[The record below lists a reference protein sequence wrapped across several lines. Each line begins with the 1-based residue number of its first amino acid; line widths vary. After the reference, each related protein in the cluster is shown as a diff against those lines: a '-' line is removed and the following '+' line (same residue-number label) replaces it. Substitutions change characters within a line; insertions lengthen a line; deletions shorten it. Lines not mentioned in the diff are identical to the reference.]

1 MALSGQF
8 VVPPT
13 GRKKL
18 PVTTTMAESQV
29 LPHFI
34 TDVFLDSEYKC
45 FSYSKIFPCALIF
58 TLSFNILLIINLQYY
73 PFTEGS

>member
-1 MALSGQF
+1 MALSGQL

-34 TDVFLDSEYKC
+34 TDVFLDSEY
-45 FSYSKIFPCALIF
+45 SVL
-58 TLSFNILLIINLQYY
+58 NILKY
-73 PFTEGS
+73 PRVL

>member
-1 MALSGQF
+1 MTPSGQL

-34 TDVFLDSEYKC
+34 TDVFLHREYSV
-45 FSYSKIFPCALIF
+45 FHVLEYSLV
-58 TLSFNILLIINLQYY
+58 S
-73 PFTEGS
+73 

>member
-1 MALSGQF
+1 MALSGQL

-18 PVTTTMAESQV
+18 PVTTTIAESQV

-34 TDVFLDSEYKC
+34 TDVFLDSEYSIFHVLK
-45 FSYSKIFPCALIF
+45 YSRVL
-58 TLSFNILLIINLQYY
+58 
-73 PFTEGS
+73 